1 MKQICEQAELIDIWL
16 GPGDEQ
22 IDITLYSVNE
32 FVAVSYNWQQHSDT
46 FDDIFHRFLQSLP
59 LISWTAI

>member
-1 MKQICEQAELIDIWL
+1 MKQIYEQAESVDIWL

-32 FVAVSYNWQQHSDT
+32 FVAMSYS
-46 FDDIFHRFLQSLP
+46 
-59 LISWTAI
+59 